1 MAKMPKEV
9 MDLFNDPKAD
19 KVLATAD
26 ADGDPNVVP
35 KGSTIAVD
43 EETIAFADI
52 MGTKTNANLKLN
64 KKVALVAVKASPDG
78 PAGYQVKGTFQ
89 EFQASGPLLDNFI
102 KIFEP
107 MRLKPKAA
115 GIIKVDE
122 VYNCLPPKKI
132 A

>member
-9 MDLFNDPKAD
+9 MDLFNDRQAN

-35 KGSTIAVD
+35 KGSITAVD

-64 KKVALVAVKASPDG
+64 KKVALVAVKTSPDG
-78 PAGYQVKGTFQ
+78 PVGYQVKGTFQ
-89 EFQASGPLLDNFI
+89 QFQDSGPLLDNFI

-107 MRLKPKAA
+107 MHLKPKAA